1 MTKHLLRI
9 ALISAIC
16 ASASIHAQPPAPAGG
31 QAPGARPQGTPPPPP
46 PPTAGATLE
55 IASGSASYRVTE
67 QMVGIDFPN
76 DAIGTTDG
84 VTGMLKINADGSIAP
99 ESKLTADLKGLKSD
113 QDRRDNFIKTRV
125 LETDKFPDAVFV
137 PRKVEGLPKMIPSSG
152 QVGISLTGDLTVHGV
167 TKPVTFRGI
176 ATFNPRD
183 SSAAG
188 RASTTFSF
196 ADFGLNKPK
205 IPMLMNVED
214 KITLDLVYRFKRS

>member
-1 MTKHLLRI
+1 MTKNLLRI
-9 ALISAIC
+9 AC
-16 ASASIHAQPPAPAGG
+16 ATIAFALAGVYAGSQPPAGG
-31 QAPGARPQGTPPPPP
+31 PQGPPPPPP

-55 IASGSASYRVTE
+55 LSSGSASYRVTE

-76 DAIGTTDG
+76 DAEGTTDG
-84 VTGMLKINADGSIAP
+84 VTGMLKINPDGSIAS

-113 QDRRDNFIKTRV
+113 QDRRDNFIKSRV

-137 PRKVEGLPKMIPSSG
+137 PHKIEGLPKMIPSSG
-152 QVGISLTGDLTVHGV
+152 QAGISLTGDLTVHGV

-176 ATFNPRD
+176 VTFNPRE

-196 ADFGLNKPK
+196 SDFGINKPK
-205 IPMLMNVED
+205 IPMLLSVED